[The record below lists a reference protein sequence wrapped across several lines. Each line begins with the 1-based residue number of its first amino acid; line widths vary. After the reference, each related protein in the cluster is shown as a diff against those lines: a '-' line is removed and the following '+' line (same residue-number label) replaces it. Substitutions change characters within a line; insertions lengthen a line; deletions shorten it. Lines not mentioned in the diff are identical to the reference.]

1 MSEKKDVKQ
10 AEKPSFFA
18 RAKAFIVALP
28 GRISGAFKN
37 MAAELKKV
45 AWPSKKDLINYS
57 IVVIDEAQRIPNIGL
72 MLKMLP
78 NLIILLNNITLPSL
92 WLMLL
97 IPLTRVRIIRP
108 LANLPKWFG
117 I

>member
-1 MSEKKDVKQ
+1 MSQNKEVKQ
-10 AEKPSFFA
+10 AEKPGFFA

-57 IVVIDEAQRIPNIGL
+57 IVVIGFLVVLAVIVGL
-72 MLKMLP
+72 LDTASSFLVQKLMML
-78 NLIILLNNITLPSL
+78 
-92 WLMLL
+92 
-97 IPLTRVRIIRP
+97 
-108 LANLPKWFG
+108 
-117 I
+117 